1 MKKFKKIFA
10 VLLTLAMVLGMSM
23 TSFAA
28 TNNGE
33 INVTGLKKE
42 STKVSIYNVVKL
54 DSNDNA
60 WEIANWAKNVT
71 GAIDSTSDPYKI
83 NAAELEKALKASS
96 IKADKTETVTDGTA
110 NFDTLEAGVYL
121 VIAETQ
127 EAGSMTTY
135 NPMLAVTYTYD
146 ESNIMVSGTANVVA
160 KSANIQVDKTA
171 DTDDTYVAVGMD
183 ASFTINTTFPSFH
196 DINGA
201 NTSGKY
207 KITDTP
213 TGLSIKADTIKVS
226 VGGVELEEGYTASVN
241 TTTGI
246 MTIEFNEDYIGTDN
260 AHAGAEVKIT
270 YDATVTEATG
280 IKNTANAYVN
290 ETSVGDD
297 EEKVYTGT
305 IEMTKTNED
314 GSAGL
319 SGAEFIVY
327 TERNS
332 VKQYAVITDGVVT
345 GWTEREAEASHI
357 TTGDDGKVS
366 VSGLDA
372 DEIYK
377 FKEVVAPDGYSINTT
392 DSTAEWKA
400 VTGTEP
406 TDREGTASMTDT
418 KLSSLPSTG
427 GIGTTIFTIGGCAI
441 MIIAA
446 ALFFASRRKAAK

>member
-83 NAAELEKALKASS
+83 NAVELEKALKASS
-96 IKADKTETVTDGTA
+96 IEADETKTVTDGTA
-110 NFDTLEAGVYL
+110 EFDILEAGVYL

-127 EAGSMTTY
+127 ADGSTTTY
-135 NPMLAVTYTYD
+135 NPMLAVTYKYED
-146 ESNIMVSGTANVVA
+146 NIMVGGEANVVA

-196 DINGA
+196 NESGA
-201 NTSGKY
+201 NTSGTY

-260 AHAGAEVKIT
+260 AHAGAAVKIT

-345 GWTEREAEASHI
+345 GWTKRETEASHI
-357 TTGDDGKVS
+357 TTGADGKVS

-400 VTGTEP
+400 VTGTEL

>member
-28 TNNGE
+28 TDNGE

-60 WEIANWAKNVT
+60 WEIADWAKNVT
-71 GAIDSTSDPYKI
+71 GAIDSTSDPYEI

-127 EAGSMTTY
+127 ADGSMTTY
-135 NPMLAVTYTYD
+135 NPMLAVTYKY
-146 ESNIMVSGTANVVA
+146 ENNIMVGGEANVVA
-160 KSANIQVDKTA
+160 KSAHIQVDKTA

-226 VGGVELEEGYTASVN
+226 VGGAELEEGYTASVDA
-241 TTTGI
+241 TTGI
-246 MTIEFNEDYIGTDN
+246 MTIEFNADYIGTSN

-280 IKNTANAYVN
+280 IMNTANAYVN

-297 EEKVYTGT
+297 KEKVYTGT

-314 GSAGL
+314 GSAAL

-332 VKQYAVITDGVVT
+332 VKQYAVIENGEVT
-345 GWTEREAEASHI
+345 GWTEKEADATHI
-357 TTGDDGKVS
+357 TTGNDGKVS

-372 DEIYK
+372 DETYK

-392 DSTAEWKA
+392 DSTATWNE

-406 TDREGTASMTDT
+406 TDRNGTVSMSDT

>member
-28 TNNGE
+28 TDNGE

-60 WEIANWAKNVT
+60 WEIADWAKNVT
-71 GAIDSTSDPYKI
+71 GAIDSTSDPYEI

-127 EAGSMTTY
+127 ADGSMTTY
-135 NPMLAVTYTYD
+135 NPMLAVTYKY
-146 ESNIMVSGTANVVA
+146 ENNIMVGGEANVVA
-160 KSANIQVDKTA
+160 KSAHIQVDKTA

-226 VGGVELEEGYTASVN
+226 VGGAELEEGYTASVDA
-241 TTTGI
+241 TTGI
-246 MTIEFNEDYIGTDN
+246 MTIEFNADYIGTSN

-280 IKNTANAYVN
+280 IMNTANAYVN

-297 EEKVYTGT
+297 KEKVYTGT

-314 GSAGL
+314 GSAAL

-332 VKQYAVITDGVVT
+332 VKQYAVIENGEVT
-345 GWTEREAEASHI
+345 GWTEKEADATHI
-357 TTGDDGKVS
+357 TTGNDGKVS

-372 DEIYK
+372 DETYK

-392 DSTAEWKA
+392 DSTATWNE

-406 TDREGTASMTDT
+406 TDRNGTVSMSDT

-446 ALFFASRRKAAK
+446 GLFFASRRKAAK

>member
-28 TNNGE
+28 TDNGE

-60 WEIANWAKNVT
+60 WEIADWAKNVT
-71 GAIDSTSDPYKI
+71 GAIDSASDPYKI
-83 NAAELEKALKASS
+83 NAVELEKALKSSS
-96 IKADKTETVTDGTA
+96 IEADGTKTVTDGTA

-127 EAGSMTTY
+127 ADGSMTTY
-135 NPMLAVTYTYD
+135 NPMLAVTYKY
-146 ESNIMVSGTANVVA
+146 ENNIMVGGEANVVA
-160 KSANIQVDKTA
+160 KSAHIQVEKTA

-196 DINGA
+196 NASGE
-201 NTSGKY
+201 NTSGTY

-226 VGGVELEEGYTASVN
+226 VGGVELEEGCTASVN

-246 MTIEFNEDYIGTDN
+246 MTIEFNADYIGTSN

-290 ETSVGDD
+290 ETTVGDD

-357 TTGDDGKVS
+357 TTGTDGKVS

-392 DSTAEWKA
+392 DSTATWNE

-418 KLSSLPSTG
+418 RLSSLPSTG

-446 ALFFASRRKAAK
+446 ALFFASRRKATK